1 MFGFGKKE
9 KDEEILENELPAK
22 RKFRDLKSENKK
34 TRKEPV
40 KPWGRTERIL
50 ILAVLGLT
58 VGVSAILGAIAR
70 GNINLPHISISGGV
84 PAVSNISFDQTF
96 VFEKKKEPGCCE
108 KPILDFKNLTDELTG
123 NYGFF
128 VYRLS
133 DQVGYGFNQDDVFKA
148 ASLIKIPTVVAL
160 YQEAQSGRLNLDG
173 TYILRESD
181 KFEGNG
187 SLINYPA
194 GSKFTF
200 RQLARFALN
209 ESDNTA
215 FNIFEIY
222 LGDRKIQEAIAGLGM
237 ANTSIYD
244 NTTTP
249 RDIVM
254 LFAKLKNA
262 EILSPAES
270 REILSYL
277 ENTSFDAWLRAGVP
291 EGINIE
297 HKYGRLAG
305 VVNDVGVVESNN
317 PYIIAVLSTD
327 VDENEA
333 DRIIPEV
340 SKAIYNFETK

>member
-1 MFGFGKKE
+1 MFGLGKKE
-9 KDEEILENELPAK
+9 KDEEILGEELPAK
-22 RKFRDLKSENKK
+22 KKFRDLKPDHKRKK
-34 TRKEPV
+34 VEPV
-40 KPWGRTERIL
+40 KPWGRPERTL
-50 ILAVLGLT
+50 ILVVLGLT
-58 VGVSAILGAIAR
+58 VGVSAVLGVIAR
-70 GNINLPHISISGGV
+70 GNIDLPHISISGGV

-96 VFEKKKEPGCCE
+96 VFEKKKESGCCE
-108 KPILDFKNLTDELTG
+108 KPILDFKGLTDELTG

-133 DQVGYGFNQDDVFKA
+133 DQVEYGFNQDDVFKA
-148 ASLIKIPTVVAL
+148 ASLIKIPAVIAL

-173 TYILRESD
+173 TYVLRESD

-200 RQLARFALN
+200 RELARFALH

-222 LGDRKIQEAIAGLGM
+222 LGDRKIQEAILGLGM
-237 ANTSIYD
+237 TNTSIYD

-249 RDIVM
+249 RDIAM

-262 EILSPAES
+262 EILGPVES
-270 REILSYL
+270 REILSYM

-317 PYIIAVLSTD
+317 HIIAILSTD
-327 VDENEA
+327 IDENEA
-333 DRIIPEV
+333 DRIIPEI
-340 SKAIYNFETK
+340 SKAIYDFELK